1 MRYIYLD
8 FDGVLNSVSSMIA
21 YHHLRGP
28 SSTIYSEADRLDS
41 VAIGLLKY
49 LVDET
54 DAKIVV
60 SSTWRMNYTLQEF
73 VDIFASYGW
82 KDAPVIGKTGRGGI
96 DTVRGDE
103 IEDHL
108 NTVRDGL
115 SGYVIIDD
123 DSDML
128 PHQLPHFVNTS
139 GTTGFT
145 LVNLCEALRI
155 FGVPNSDLEAHAYFT
170 KRPGAVEILVP

>member
-1 MRYIYLD
+1 MNAVMLD
-8 FDGVLNSVSSMIA
+8 FDGVLNSVASTIA

-28 SSTIYSEADRLDS
+28 SKTIYSEADRLDPI
-41 VAIGLLKY
+41 AIGLLKY
-49 LVDET
+49 LVDAT
-54 DAKIVV
+54 DAKIIV
-60 SSTWRMNYTLQEF
+60 SSTWRMNYSLQEF

-82 KDAPVIGKTGRGGI
+82 KDAPFIGKTGRGGI
-96 DTVRGDE
+96 GTVRGDE
-103 IEDHL
+103 IEDWL
-108 NTVRDGL
+108 NTHPEV
-115 SGYVIIDD
+115 SNYVIIDD

-139 GTTGFT
+139 GATGFT

-170 KRPGAVEILVP
+170 KPT